1 MIFRR
6 VLIAGL
12 VGGTML
18 AGCNN
23 ADDKAPAAPD
33 AQGTFA
39 EDISPQNGGVDQAT
53 IKDLKDTL
61 DTLQANTV
69 ILQGDGATSK
79 ETLAALKSTIE
90 LLQSRAGQTE
100 ASVAALTELGPRIG
114 KLDAGL
120 KSLTDNFKTLD
131 GRTAATQADT
141 DTLKPL
147 LAQFAALKDDYG
159 KAIKLKLEAAALAP
173 LLADIDLLKTGKA
186 DAGKLADLQAKLDGL
201 KDAVDKARLSTD
213 SVDGFKKRIVAL
225 EEAIGLRV
233 DAALTQYVNPLIGS
247 GQSPASDVPREK
259 ESLLGGFVNPGANVP
274 LGMVSWGPETDTISG
289 VWSPRGYHHEATTIH
304 GFPMI
309 NLSGV
314 GCGTEAPFRV
324 QPVSSKSD
332 GNATFSHDK
341 EIAQPGYYQITFD
354 NGIKTELTATTRTGL
369 GRFTFPQDKG
379 AVLTFDTLED
389 VNVDKTTRTFSAWTK
404 GGRFCGSS
412 EYKIY
417 FSAQFDQPFT
427 YEKLPKSKTIGDK
440 RYTVWAFTFTAKP
453 GAATTIGMKAGISY
467 VSVANAKDNLTKE
480 SASLTFDDARKK
492 ADDSWNK
499 RLNSIQVSGGTEEQK
514 KIFYTAL
521 YRSFFAPSVFNDAN
535 GEYVSFDGKETVEK
549 VEKDRVHYTTFSSWD
564 SYRSLAPMQA
574 LLAPNEAADMA
585 QSLINDAKQCG
596 GVFPMW
602 VEGTSNSNIMPG
614 DGASIIVAQTH
625 AFGAPNFDTAAAR
638 KIMLDMATGVKTT
651 CRGITTLPFIKEYIE
666 RGYLTVDE
674 GQTHDDNTPTSNTLE
689 YASTDFAISRFITAL
704 DKQTSQIVAGGG
716 PVDPAG
722 LLKRSNNWTNLF
734 NPEWRKVKG
743 QLYPQLQPRKAD
755 GTWPEY
761 TPTGGKTNYR
771 EGNAEQYTYMVP
783 HNIRGLLRMLV
794 KDKAANPDL
803 ETDAIERLDTF
814 TKYVNAATDSPY
826 LWVGNE
832 PGFATPFFYNWTSQP
847 YKSQALVRRILG
859 GNYTNA
865 PSGLPGND
873 DEGST
878 SGWYVWGAL
887 GLYPEILAVP
897 GLTLTSP
904 IFEKAVVWRG
914 DRKLITITADKP
926 ASTYIQSVKLDGK
939 PYDSTWL
946 PIDPFAE
953 KPVALDFALG
963 DKPSCWASKPA
974 TNIPPSFGPDGK
986 DVPLLTPAAACSPPQ

>member
-53 IKDLKDTL
+53 IKGLKDTL
-61 DTLQANTV
+61 DTLQANIV
-69 ILQGDGATSK
+69 ILQRDGATSK

-120 KSLTDNFKTLD
+120 KSLTDNFKTLE
-131 GRTAATQADT
+131 GRTTAIQADT

-233 DAALTQYVNPLIGS
+233 DSPGLTQFVNPLIGS
-247 GQSPASDVPREK
+247 GEVPQSDVPNSTEYM
-259 ESLLGGFVNPGANVP
+259 LGGFVNPGANVP
-274 LGMVSWGPETDTISG
+274 FGMVSWGPQTAKLSTP
-289 VWSPRGYHHEATTIH
+289 WSPRGYHHASDVIH

-314 GCGTEAPFRV
+314 GCPTKAPFRV
-324 QPVSSKSD
+324 QPVSKAAD
-332 GNATFSHDK
+332 GDAKFSHDK
-341 EIAQPGYYQITFD
+341 EIARPGYYQVTFD

-389 VNVDKTTRTFSAWTK
+389 VKVDLGARTISATTT
-404 GGRFCGSS
+404 GGGFCGSPT
-412 EYKIY
+412 YNIY

-427 YEKLPKSKTIGDK
+427 YKKLPDSKIIDDEP
-440 RYTVWAFTFTAKP
+440 YTVWAFTFTAKP
-453 GAATTIGMKAGISY
+453 GAATTIGMKAGVSY
-467 VSVANAKDNLTKE
+467 VSVANAKENLE
-480 SASLTFDDARKK
+480 AEGASLTFDDARKK

-521 YRSFFAPSVFNDAN
+521 YHSFFAPSVFSDAN
-535 GEYVSFDGKETVEK
+535 GEYASFDGKGTVEK
-549 VEKDRVHYTTFSSWD
+549 VGKDRVHYTTFSSWD

-638 KIMLDMATGVKTT
+638 KIMLDMATGAKTT
-651 CRGITTLPFIKEYIE
+651 CRGITTLPFIKEYME
-666 RGYLTVDE
+666 RGYLTVGE
-674 GQTHDDNTPTSNTLE
+674 GKHKYENTPTSNTLE
-689 YASTDFAISRFITAL
+689 YASTDFAISRFIAAL
-704 DKQTSQIVAGGG
+704 DKQNSQLVAGGG
-716 PVDPAG
+716 PVDAAS

-734 NPEWRKVKG
+734 NPDWSKVKG
-743 QLYPQLQPRKAD
+743 QHYPQLQPRNAD

-761 TPTGGKTNYR
+761 TQDGPNYR

-794 KDKAANPDL
+794 KDKVANPDL

-814 TKYVNAATDSPY
+814 TKHIGGGEQKPH

-847 YKSQALVRRILG
+847 YKSQALVRRVLREQF
-859 GNYTNA
+859 TNT
-865 PSGLPGND
+865 PQGLPGND
-873 DEGST
+873 DEGAT

-904 IFEKAVVWRG
+904 IFEKAVVWQG
-914 DRKLITITADKP
+914 DKKLITITADKP
-926 ASTYIQSVKLDGK
+926 ASTYIQNVKLDGK

-946 PIDPFAE
+946 PIDPFAK

-986 DVPLLTPAAACSPPQ
+986 DVPLLAPAAACSPPQ

>member
-12 VGGTML
+12 VGSAML

-23 ADDKAPAAPD
+23 ADDKAPATPD

-39 EDISPQNGGVDQAT
+39 EDISPLNGGVDQAT
-53 IKDLKDTL
+53 IKGLKDAL
-61 DTLQANTV
+61 DTLQANIV
-69 ILQGDGATSK
+69 ILQGDAVTSK

-100 ASVAALTELGPRIG
+100 ASVAALTELGPRID

-120 KSLTDNFKTLD
+120 KSLTDNFRTLD
-131 GRTAATQADT
+131 GRTAAIQADM

-147 LAQFAALKDDYG
+147 REQFTALKDDYG

-173 LLADIDLLKTGKA
+173 LLADIDLLKTGKV
-186 DAGKLADLQAKLDGL
+186 DAGKLADLQVKLDGL
-201 KDAVDKARLSTD
+201 KDAVDKAKLGASSAED
-213 SVDGFKKRIVAL
+213 FSKRIAVL
-225 EEAIGLRV
+225 EEAIDFRI
-233 DAALTQYVNPLIGS
+233 DAALTHYVNPLIGS
-247 GQSPASDVPREK
+247 GQSPASDVPGET
-259 ESLLGGFVNPGANVP
+259 ESMLGGFVNPGANVP
-274 LGMVSWGPETDTISG
+274 FGMVSWGPETDVISG
-289 VWSPRGYHHEATTIH
+289 VWSPRGYHYETTAIH

-314 GCGTEAPFRV
+314 GCPTMAPFKV
-324 QPVSSKSD
+324 QPVSNASD

-341 EIAQPGYYQITFD
+341 ETVHPGYYQVMFD

-369 GRFTFPQDKG
+369 GQFTFPKDKG
-379 AVLTFDTLED
+379 ALLKFTSLND
-389 VNVDKTTRTFSAWTK
+389 VKVDVGARTISAKTS
-404 GGRFCGSS
+404 GGGFCGSPS
-412 EYKIY
+412 YNIY
-417 FSAQFDQPFT
+417 FFAQFDQAFT
-427 YEKLPKSKTIGDK
+427 ADKSSSIL
-440 RYTVWAFTFTAKP
+440 TFTAKT
-453 GAATTIGMKAGISY
+453 GEATTIVMKAGVSY
-467 VSVANAKDNLTKE
+467 VSVANAKGNLGAE
-480 SASLTFDDARKK
+480 SAGLSFDEARKH
-492 ADDSWNK
+492 ADSDWNK
-499 RLNSIQVSGGTEEQK
+499 RLNSIQVTGGTDDQK

-521 YRSFFAPSVFNDAN
+521 YRSFFAPSVFSDVN
-535 GEYVSFDGKETVEK
+535 GEYVSFDGKVTVEK
-549 VEKDRVHYTTFSSWD
+549 VERDRVHYTTFSSWD

-574 LLAPNEAADMA
+574 LLTPNEAADMA

-625 AFGAPNFDTAAAR
+625 AFGAQNLDTAAAR
-638 KIMLDMATGVKTT
+638 KIMLDMAKGVKTT
-651 CRGITTLPFIKEYIE
+651 CRGVTTLPHVTEYDK
-666 RGYLTVDE
+666 RGYLGPDE
-674 GQTHDDNTPTSNTLE
+674 GQHKYENTPTSNTLE
-689 YASTDFAISRFITAL
+689 YASTDFAISRFIASL
-704 DKQTSQIVAGGG
+704 DKQTSQLVAGGG
-716 PVDPAG
+716 SDDATK
-722 LLKRSNNWTNLF
+722 LLARSNNWTNLF
-734 NPEWRKVKG
+734 NPEWRKVNG
-743 QLYPQLQPRKAD
+743 QPYPQLQPRNAD
-755 GTWPEY
+755 GTWSKY
-761 TPTGGKTNYR
+761 TPVDSKTNYR
-771 EGNAEQYTYMVP
+771 EGNAEQYTYMAP
-783 HNIRGLLRMLV
+783 HNIRGILHMLV
-794 KDKAANPDL
+794 KDKTTNPDL

-814 TKYVNAATDSPY
+814 TKYVNAATNSPY

-859 GNYTNA
+859 KNYTNF

-873 DEGST
+873 DEGAT

-926 ASTYIQSVKLDGK
+926 ASTYIQSVKVDGK
-939 PYDSTWL
+939 SYDSTWL
-946 PIDPFAE
+946 PIDPFA
-953 KPVALDFALG
+953 KQPVTLDFALG
-963 DKPSCWASKPA
+963 DKPSCWGSKPT

-986 DVPLLTPAAACSPPQ
+986 DVPVLTPAAACSPPQ